1 MPTPR
6 LEDANMIAEALL
18 SLYTSHGKT
27 KEKSG
32 GPRRRKQNR
41 APGIL
46 MQGSVH
52 SQFISKSK
60 RGMGM

>member
-1 MPTPR
+1 
-6 LEDANMIAEALL
+6 MIAEALL